1 MCHHSLSDELT
12 LILESPGGRAIVQ
25 AMGADFPEL
34 GPASAA
40 VRLLL
45 AAESM
50 PEEFGP
56 ILRMIAGDLAASGT
70 WYAPIGYRAR
80 AGDKAAI
87 AEFEA
92 FFPEELAEIGE
103 CEDDHDG
110 GGAMA
115 RRSRPH

>member
-12 LILESPGGRAIVQ
+12 LILKSPGGRAIVP
-25 AMGADFPEL
+25 ATGADFPEL

-50 PEEFGP
+50 PDEFGP

-70 WYAPIGYRAR
+70 WDAPIGYRAR

-110 GGAMA
+110 GGTLA